1 VSFSVLERVKLAEK
15 ILAAGVRDSDP
26 TTQWYESTNPELLV
40 VLSDRV
46 WTQGGL
52 VRQYPAANLTVARA
66 NAAGP
71 LAGVVQDYSQP
82 VDSVR
87 LTPDVAV
94 NNTFIA
100 LTTYG
105 DYSSA
110 RLDQWVQP
118 QVVPQTSGL
127 PSFGYSVRLYD
138 GDPNA
143 GGTEVLTTDGTTGT
157 GINKSV
163 GWIWS
168 YTNGVLMLADDFAVA
183 DPWILGFRYIGD
195 TVDDI
200 VSTLKLS
207 SDQCFWASSEGN
219 FDLLDGQVEIGGSRL
234 HGCGSSGY
242 GSGLEDRGPDTCE
255 IRGGSPCCLEWRLHL
270 FKQRCRGGF
279 LDSYPGSRESSY
291 GSGGPPGCRW
301 SDLEAKCDLRTRIR
315 VQKTI
320 RKENKWRTNLIIS
333 RS

>member
-207 SDQCFWASSEGN
+207 LIAGEALTAGDLVAINAS
-219 FDLLDGQVEIGGSRL
+219 GQAVKAISTY
-234 HGCGSSGY
+234 ST
-242 GSGLEDRGPDTCE
+242 DK
-255 IRGGSPCCLEWRLHL
+255 WRLAGVAYTDAAAL
-270 FKQRCRGGF
+270 ATVLVSKIGDLTPVKFGVAPPAASNGDYIY
-279 LDSYPGSRESSY
+279 LSNVAGEASLTPIPGAGRVVMVAGVLQGADGVTSKPNVIFAPEYVSRR
-291 GSGGPPGCRW
+291 P
-301 SDLEAKCDLRTRIR
+301 
-315 VQKTI
+315 
-320 RKENKWRTNLIIS
+320 
-333 RS
+333 